1 MMNWQDIK
9 KLHVVSKLEGILG
22 KWFEVDLMFMDSYG
36 KLQSDHLQNSFLFKS
51 HFMKVQM
58 QMPYGMDFLS
68 EDIEQATKIPTVK
81 KLPIK
86 LKLVFFTRA

>member
-22 KWFEVDLMFMDSYG
+22 KWFDVDLVFADSYG
-36 KLQSDHLQNSFLFKS
+36 KLQSEHLSKTYAFRS

-58 QMPYGMDFLS
+58 QMPYGHEFLQQDM
-68 EDIEQATKIPTVK
+68 EKITEHMAEAK
-81 KLPIK
+81 D
-86 LKLVFFTRA
+86 